1 MKFITFG
8 KPSLY
13 PGELKEITNTLKSG
27 WLGTG
32 PKSYKF
38 EKNFSNYT
46 NSKYSLAL
54 NSCTAAIFLTLKYL
68 GLKKGDQVIT
78 TPLTFC
84 STVSSILHVG
94 ATPVLA
100 DINQETL
107 NIDPQEIEKNIT
119 TKTKALIIV
128 HFAGKICD
136 MQSIRKIC
144 NKYNLFLIED
154 CAHAI
159 ETKLENKNAGT
170 FGDFGCFSFYVT
182 KNLSTGEGGMI
193 ISKKKKAIQELRT
206 LSLHGMDRDAW
217 KRYGKSGFKHYDI
230 VRAGF
235 KFNMSDIH
243 ASIGIHQLNNIEKA
257 WKKRELIWNTYM
269 KAFKNLPVVLPKK
282 IPTNEKHSYHLFSI
296 IVKSNKVREKLL
308 NYLQKNNI
316 GCGVHYK
323 SINKYK
329 FYKNKIISKKK
340 NLIADKIGET
350 ILSIP
355 IYESL
360 RKNEI
365 KFIVSKFKKF
375 FEQKDNI

>member
-13 PGELKEITNTLKSG
+13 PGELREITKTLKSG

-32 PKSYKF
+32 PKSYQF
-38 EKNFSNYT
+38 EKNFSDYT
-46 NSKYSLAL
+46 KSKYSLAL
-54 NSCTAAIFLTLKYL
+54 NSCTAAIFLTLKHL
-68 GLKKGDQVIT
+68 GLKKGDEVIT

-100 DINQETL
+100 DIRYETL
-107 NIDPQEIEKNIT
+107 NIDPKEIEKNIT
-119 TKTKALIIV
+119 KKTKALIIV

-136 MQSIRKIC
+136 MRSIKKIC

-159 ETKLENKNAGT
+159 ETKLNKKSAGT

-193 ISKKKKAIQELRT
+193 ISKKKRAIQELRT

-230 VRAGF
+230 IKAGF

-257 WKKRELIWNTYM
+257 WKKREFIWNTYM
-269 KAFKNLPVVLPKK
+269 KAFKNLPVMLPKK
-282 IPTNEKHSYHLFSI
+282 IPTNEKHSYHLFSV
-296 IVKSNKVREKLL
+296 IVKSNKEREKLL

-323 SINKYK
+323 SINKYR
-329 FYKNKIISKKK
+329 FYKDKIINKKK
-340 NLIADKIGET
+340 NLIADKIGER

-355 IYESL
+355 IYQSL

-375 FEQKDNI
+375 FE

>member
-54 NSCTAAIFLTLKYL
+54 NSCTAAIFLTLKHL

-159 ETKLENKNAGT
+159 ETKLDNKNAGT

-329 FYKNKIISKKK
+329 FYKNKIINRKK

-365 KFIVSKFKKF
+365 KFIVDKFKKF
-375 FEQKDNI
+375 FE

>member
-8 KPSLY
+8 RPSLY
-13 PGELKEITNTLKSG
+13 PGELREITSTLKSG

-32 PKSYKF
+32 PKSYIF

-46 NSKYSLAL
+46 KSKHSLAL

-68 GLKKGDQVIT
+68 GLKKGDEIIT

-100 DINQETL
+100 DINKETL
-107 NIDPQEIEKNIT
+107 NIDPREIEKNIT
-119 TKTKALIIV
+119 KRTKAIIIV

-136 MQSIRKIC
+136 VKSIQKIC
-144 NKYNLFLIED
+144 KKNKLFLIED

-159 ETKLENKNAGT
+159 ETKLNNKNAGT

-193 ISKKKKAIQELRT
+193 ISKKKRAIKELRT

-217 KRYGKSGFKHYDI
+217 RRYGKSGYKHYEI
-230 VRAGF
+230 VKAGF

-243 ASIGIHQLNNIEKA
+243 ASIGIHQLKNIEKA
-257 WKKRELIWNTYM
+257 WKKREFIWNTYM
-269 KAFKNLPVVLPKK
+269 NEFKYLPVVLPKK
-282 IPTNEKHSYHLFSI
+282 VSKNEKHSYHLFSI
-296 IVKSNKVREKLL
+296 IVKSHNVREKLL

-329 FYKNKIISKKK
+329 FYKNKLINKKK
-340 NLIADKIGET
+340 KLIADTIGEK

-360 RKNEI
+360 KKNEI
-365 KFIVSKFKKF
+365 LFIVNKIKKF
-375 FEQKDNI
+375 FK

>member
-32 PKSYKF
+32 PKSYQF

-54 NSCTAAIFLTLKYL
+54 NSCTAAIFLTLKHL

-119 TKTKALIIV
+119 TKTKALIVV

-136 MQSIRKIC
+136 MKSIRKIC

-159 ETKLENKNAGT
+159 ETKLDNKNAGT

-193 ISKKKKAIQELRT
+193 ISKKKKAIQDLRT

-230 VRAGF
+230 VKAGF

-269 KAFKNLPVVLPKK
+269 KAFKNLPVMLPKK
-282 IPTNEKHSYHLFSI
+282 IPTNERHSYHLFSI
-296 IVKSNKVREKLL
+296 IVKSNKEREKLL

-375 FEQKDNI
+375 FE

>member
-54 NSCTAAIFLTLKYL
+54 NSCTAAIFLTLKHL

-136 MQSIRKIC
+136 MKSIRKIC

-159 ETKLENKNAGT
+159 ETRLDNKNAGT

-329 FYKNKIISKKK
+329 FYKNKIINRKK

-365 KFIVSKFKKF
+365 KFIVDKFKKF
-375 FEQKDNI
+375 FE

>member
-13 PGELKEITNTLKSG
+13 EGELREITKTLKSG

-38 EKNFSNYT
+38 EKKFSDYNK
-46 NSKYSLAL
+46 SKYSLAL

-68 GLKKGDQVIT
+68 RIKEGDEIIT

-84 STVSSILHVG
+84 STVNSILHVG
-94 ATPVLA
+94 ATPVIA
-100 DINQETL
+100 DINQKTL
-107 NIDPQEIEKNIT
+107 NIDPKEIEKNIT
-119 TKTKALIIV
+119 KKTKAVIIV
-128 HFAGKICD
+128 HFAGKVCD
-136 MQSIRKIC
+136 VDQIRKIC
-144 NKYNLFLIED
+144 KKNKIFLIED

-159 ETKLENKNAGT
+159 ETKLNNKYAGN

-193 ISKKKKAIQELRT
+193 VTNKKKAIKELRT
-206 LSLHGMDRDAW
+206 MSLHGMDKDAW

-230 VRAGF
+230 VKAGF

-243 ASIGIHQLNNIEKA
+243 ASIGIHQLKNIEKA
-257 WKKRELIWNTYM
+257 WKKRELIWKTYINE
-269 KAFKNLPVVLPKK
+269 FKNLPLILPES
-282 IPTNEKHSYHLFSI
+282 IPKNEKHSYHLFCM
-296 IVKSNKVREKLL
+296 IVKDHSVREKLL

-329 FYKNKIISKKK
+329 FYKDKIINKKY
-340 NLIADKIGET
+340 LIADDIGER

-360 RKNEI
+360 KKNEI
-365 KFIVSKFKKF
+365 EFITDKIKKF
-375 FEQKDNI
+375 FK

>member
-54 NSCTAAIFLTLKYL
+54 NSCTAAIFLTLKHL

-144 NKYNLFLIED
+144 NKYFL
-154 CAHAI
+154 
-159 ETKLENKNAGT
+159 G
-170 FGDFGCFSFYVT
+170 
-182 KNLSTGEGGMI
+182 
-193 ISKKKKAIQELRT
+193 
-206 LSLHGMDRDAW
+206 
-217 KRYGKSGFKHYDI
+217 
-230 VRAGF
+230 
-235 KFNMSDIH
+235 
-243 ASIGIHQLNNIEKA
+243 
-257 WKKRELIWNTYM
+257 
-269 KAFKNLPVVLPKK
+269 
-282 IPTNEKHSYHLFSI
+282 
-296 IVKSNKVREKLL
+296 
-308 NYLQKNNI
+308 
-316 GCGVHYK
+316 
-323 SINKYK
+323 
-329 FYKNKIISKKK
+329 
-340 NLIADKIGET
+340 
-350 ILSIP
+350 
-355 IYESL
+355 
-360 RKNEI
+360 
-365 KFIVSKFKKF
+365 
-375 FEQKDNI
+375 